1 MIWPFNKTIKP
12 KPLEVT
18 LPGYSD
24 EGELDIYSPTWV
36 YISLW
41 AKTELRKARE
51 NNDFAKLTEQK
62 TASLRGRIKLLK
74 EIIDLPKKGKTNDRP

>member
-1 MIWPFNKTIKP
+1 MWPFNKTIKP

-18 LPGYSD
+18 LPGYPD
-24 EGELDIYSPTWV
+24 EGELDTYSSTWKF
-36 YISLW
+36 IRLW
-41 AKTELRKARE
+41 LETELQKSRE

-74 EIIDLPKKGKTNDRP
+74 EIIDLPKSGKTEK